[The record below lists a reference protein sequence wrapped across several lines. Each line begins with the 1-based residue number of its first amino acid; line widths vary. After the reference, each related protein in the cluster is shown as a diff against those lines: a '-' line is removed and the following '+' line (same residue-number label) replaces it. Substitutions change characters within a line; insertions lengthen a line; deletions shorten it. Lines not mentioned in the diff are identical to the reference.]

1 MAAGKKPEKVI
12 YDIALPWKQLCNV
25 TWKCLYLKVFFSMI
39 TQRKLSN
46 YQKLAIITSKYYL
59 APAKSKSLFL
69 VQLWH
74 LIQMR
79 KNCSSVLVFNYTQYF
94 NCVRNIV
101 SIFHITP
108 FPKHKYL
115 AATHINTRNV
125 YEKWKCEQRSVK
137 FCVLYVEIN
146 IKKNLNVID

>member
-1 MAAGKKPEKVI
+1 MVTLLYPMAAGKKPEKVI

-59 APAKSKSLFL
+59 ALAKSKSLFL

-79 KNCSSVLVFNYTQYF
+79 KNCSSVLIFNYTQYF

-101 SIFHITP
+101 SIFFTFAP
-108 FPKHKYL
+108 FTLHL
-115 AATHINTRNV
+115 FLSTSIWQLLT
-125 YEKWKCEQRSVK
+125 
-137 FCVLYVEIN
+137 
-146 IKKNLNVID
+146 